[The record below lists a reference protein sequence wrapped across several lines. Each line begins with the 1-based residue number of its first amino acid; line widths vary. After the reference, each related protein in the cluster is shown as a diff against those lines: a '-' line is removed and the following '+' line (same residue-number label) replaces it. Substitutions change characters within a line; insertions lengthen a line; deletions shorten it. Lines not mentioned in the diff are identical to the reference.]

1 MPSRFCFVP
10 MLALVVCAAAAAHAD
25 ERLAAF
31 RTASEDETRF
41 VVWVEP
47 QSDETKYQVEL
58 LVGKVLSVD
67 CNRHTFGGKLSR
79 KTLLRGG
86 QTYHAIKA
94 VGALAATRMAC
105 PDAATHDEFVT
116 LGGEPYMV
124 PYRSNAPIVVYVPV
138 GFEVR
143 YRLWRADETLTPAA
157 AQ

>member
-1 MPSRFCFVP
+1 MPPRFRLVP
-10 MLALVVCAAAAAHAD
+10 MLALVVCAAAAHAD
-25 ERLAAF
+25 QRLAPF
-31 RTASEDETRF
+31 RAANEEETRF

-47 QSDETKYQVEL
+47 QSDETKYQIEL
-58 LVGKVLSVD
+58 LVGKMLSVD

-86 QTYHAIKA
+86 QSYHAIKE

-124 PYRSNAPIVVYVPV
+124 PYRSNTPIVVYVPK

-157 AQ
+157 VQ